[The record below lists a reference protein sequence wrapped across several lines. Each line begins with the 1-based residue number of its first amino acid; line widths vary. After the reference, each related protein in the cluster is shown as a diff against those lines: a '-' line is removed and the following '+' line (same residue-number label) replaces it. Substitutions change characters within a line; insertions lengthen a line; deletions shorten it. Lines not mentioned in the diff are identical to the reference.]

1 MLIEYEQTVQR
12 LLNDVKAERFNVFD
26 LQDWI
31 GVARQQVA
39 GEGECVRVLA
49 TVPTVANQ
57 QAYPFSGITVTGT
70 PGASSV
76 LAVRMITGGG
86 VQLVAREWEWF
97 NNYYIPVPTNGTP
110 LEWCQYAQGQ
120 LGSIFLNPTPTAVLS
135 LQADCVCLP
144 ITLANDSTAEAIPH
158 PWTFAVPYFAAY
170 MAYLTAG
177 DDDKANRMF
186 ALYEMFMKRARM
198 QSTPTVLPQQ
208 YEGGVG
214 AKLAG
219 TQTPIMAPPPPAPAR
234 GAA

>member
-1 MLIEYEQTVQR
+1 MLVTYEQHTQL
-12 LLNDVKAERFNVFD
+12 LLNDPKAERFNVFD
-26 LQDWI
+26 LQSWI
-31 GVARQQVA
+31 DIARQQVA
-39 GEGECVRVLA
+39 GEGECIGVQAAL
-49 TVPTVANQ
+49 PTVANQ
-57 QAYPFSGITVTGT
+57 QTYPFSGISVTGT
-70 PGASSV
+70 PGAASV
-76 LAVRMITGGG
+76 LAVRMVVSAGALLIP
-86 VQLVAREWEWF
+86 REWEWF
-97 NNYYIPVPTNGTP
+97 ATYYMPTPSYSTP
-110 LEWCQYAQGQ
+110 AEWCQYAQGQ
-120 LGSIFLNPTPTAVLS
+120 LGSILFNPTPSAVFNLTV
-135 LQADCVCLP
+135 DCVCLP

-219 TQTPIMAPPPPAPAR
+219 TQTPIMAPPPPPPAR